1 MKSRVETLISKFGQ
15 NVEIAL
21 SKEKNSIKAK
31 ALRSNMQSELYEDYR
46 DSGKTEQHL
55 YIGSPNINLS
65 DTPSATL
72 TFGGKNYVIKKAEK
86 VNVLGENLYE
96 RAVIEEVKS

>member
-31 ALRSNMQSELYEDYR
+31 AFIQPLRSNMQSELYEDYR

-72 TFGGKNYVIKKAEK
+72 TFGGKIM
-86 VNVLGENLYE
+86 
-96 RAVIEEVKS
+96 